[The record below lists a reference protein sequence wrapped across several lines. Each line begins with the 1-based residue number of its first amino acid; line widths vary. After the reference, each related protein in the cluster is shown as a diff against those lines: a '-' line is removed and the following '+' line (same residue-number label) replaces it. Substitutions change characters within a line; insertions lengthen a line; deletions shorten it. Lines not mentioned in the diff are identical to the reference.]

1 MPATPSPHSVSM
13 ILQEIWRRR
22 GACKKLRDGGSD
34 VNPYHRRCRGRDVRD
49 AVMGGGWT
57 PDLVVVRGSGGGFI
71 IAGGGGS
78 PPNMVVDG
86 DLGSGGVGDAVVV
99 GGHCGVLVIGGGG
112 RPHDMVGDMVDCG
125 TSGSHLDDALP
136 A

>member
-1 MPATPSPHSVSM
+1 
-13 ILQEIWRRR
+13 ILL
-22 GACKKLRDGGSD
+22 GVLGSSGSSSD
-34 VNPYHRRCRGRDVRD
+34 VNPYHHRCRGRDVRD
-49 AVMGGGWT
+49 AVMGG
-57 PDLVVVRGSGGGFI
+57 VVRGS
-71 IAGGGGS
+71 GGGS

-112 RPHDMVGDMVDCG
+112 RPHDMIGDMVDCG

>member
-1 MPATPSPHSVSM
+1 ADDRSPLG
-13 ILQEIWRRR
+13 ILL
-22 GACKKLRDGGSD
+22 GVLGSSGSSSD

-57 PDLVVVRGSGGGFI
+57 PDLVG
-71 IAGGGGS
+71 
-78 PPNMVVDG
+78 
-86 DLGSGGVGDAVVV
+86 VV
-99 GGHCGVLVIGGGG
+99 GGDCGVLVIGGGG

>member
-1 MPATPSPHSVSM
+1 MIPAISSGERGPRYCPLLAHSRFSCESRSPLG
-13 ILQEIWRRR
+13 ILL
-22 GACKKLRDGGSD
+22 GVLGSSGSSSD

-49 AVMGGGWT
+49 AVMGG
-57 PDLVVVRGSGGGFI
+57 VVRGSGGGFI

-86 DLGSGGVGDAVVV
+86 DLGSGGVGDVVVV

-112 RPHDMVGDMVDCG
+112 R
-125 TSGSHLDDALP
+125 
-136 A
+136 